1 MLHSASN
8 TTSGVPQ
15 QLLDA
20 KAAELAKKHE
30 EQRAALVSRGGLQVV
45 GPHCTPGPCIW
56 E

>member
-30 EQRAALVSRGGLQVV
+30 EQRAMLVSREGCV
-45 GPHCTPGPCIW
+45 
-56 E
+56 